1 MNAQALNPVMVLPA
15 VGLAPGRVTGVVH
28 RIDYPMVWT
37 SGRRDAK
44 DVLALPARWWPPT
57 HGLPTG
63 VRAVILEGLPPSRD
77 LHVAVPV
84 VGDVDLDLLR
94 EGETVE
100 VDGSSGTIA
109 IDGVEEVAVVTAF
122 LERTDGRILLLERSS
137 KVGSFPGRWAA
148 VSGYLEDQPPLD
160 QAYREVR
167 EELGIGPD
175 DLVLR
180 SHGATVMARDGARIY
195 LVAPF
200 RFELRTTT
208 TLKLN
213 WEAVRAEWVRPE
225 EIPLRT
231 TVPKLDRTWKAVA
244 PAIAPKA

>member
-1 MNAQALNPVMVLPA
+1 MNAQAMDPLMVLPA
-15 VGLAPGRVTGVVH
+15 VGLAPGRVIGAVH
-28 RIDYPMVWT
+28 RIDDPMVWT
-37 SGRRDAK
+37 SGRKDAK

-63 VRAVILEGLPPSRD
+63 VRAIILEGLPPSRD

-84 VGDVDLDLLR
+84 VGDIDLDLLR

-100 VDGSSGTIA
+100 VDGSNGTIA

-122 LERTDGRILLLERSS
+122 LERADGRVLLLERSS

-148 VSGYLEDQPPLD
+148 VSGYLEDLPPLD

-175 DLVLR
+175 SLTLQSRGTTVL
-180 SHGATVMARDGARIY
+180 ARDGARIY
-195 LVAPF
+195 VVAPF
-200 RFELRTTT
+200 RFELRTSAA
-208 TLKLN
+208 LKLD
-213 WEAVRAEWVRPE
+213 WESVRAEWVRPE
-225 EIPLRT
+225 EISLRT
-231 TVPKLDRTWKAVA
+231 TVPKLDRAWKAVA
-244 PAIAPKA
+244 SVVAPKA